1 MSEPANTS
9 SPDQHR
15 QGGAGLAAPGP
26 EWRALLRLG
35 WPMMATQ
42 FFIMATGFLDTVM
55 AGRYAAVDLAGVHI
69 AGNVMWP
76 LFLLLTGVTMA
87 LTPIISQL
95 RGAGEVATGGSRV
108 RQGLWLSLATSL
120 LLTLVLRNTEGF
132 YLWVGQEPEV
142 ARIAAGYLQAVSWG
156 IPAVVI
162 YVTLRQV
169 CEGLGNTLP
178 PMFIA
183 GAVLPVN
190 AFFNY
195 AFIYGEFG
203 FPELGGVGCGY
214 ATAIVFWLE
223 LLLMLWFVRQPFFKV
238 LGTFERIEWPDPA
251 AVWRILRIGVPIG
264 LSIFLEMA
272 VFAVISLLIGRIGV
286 AELAAHSVVGNV
298 NWLTYVLPM
307 GLGAAAGIRVGYFVG
322 QRDYDAARHAAA
334 TAMKLALAYGVIVS
348 LLLVLFRAELVAL
361 YTRDASVIPTAL
373 ALVVFVAVYQIVDDA
388 NAVAIGALRGYKDTQ
403 APMVFG
409 LVGFWVLALPLGM
422 ALAYGY
428 GGLPELGVFGYWTG
442 LAIGLFVVAALS
454 SWRLWRTSGDP
465 ARIERLAAY

>member
-1 MSEPANTS
+1 MSETFKTS
-9 SPDQHR
+9 GPNDSDRP
-15 QGGAGLAAPGP
+15 GAPTRGAEWLA
-26 EWRALLRLG
+26 LVRLG

-55 AGRYAAVDLAGVHI
+55 AGRYSAVDLAGVHI

-76 LFLLLTGVTMA
+76 LFLLLTGITMA

-95 RGAGEVATGGSRV
+95 RGAGRVGDGGQRV
-108 RQGLWLSLATSL
+108 RQGLWLSLLTGL
-120 LLTLVLRNTEGF
+120 LLALVLRNAAGF
-132 YLWVGQEPEV
+132 YQWVGQEPEV
-142 ARIAAGYLQAVSWG
+142 IRVASGYLRAASWG

-183 GAVLPVN
+183 GSVLPLN
-190 AFFNY
+190 AFLNY
-195 AFIYGEFG
+195 ALIYGEFG

-214 ATAIVFWLE
+214 ATAVVFWLE
-223 LLLMLWFVRQPFFKV
+223 LLLMLWFVRRPFFRV
-238 LGTFERIEWPDPA
+238 LGTFERFEGPNLA
-251 AVWRILRIGVPIG
+251 AQWRIVQIGVPIG

-272 VFAVISLLIGRIGV
+272 VFAVISLMIGQIGV
-286 AELAAHSVVGNV
+286 VPLAAHSVAGNV

-322 QRDYDAARHAAA
+322 QLDYAAARYSAV
-334 TAMKLALAYGVIVS
+334 TAMKLALAYGVLVS
-348 LLLVLFRAELVAL
+348 ALLVLFRWQLVAL
-361 YTRDASVIPTAL
+361 YTRDAAVIPTAL
-373 ALVVFVAVYQIVDDA
+373 GLVVFVAIYQIVDDA

-409 LVGFWVLALPLGM
+409 LVGFWMLALPLGM
-422 ALAYGY
+422 ALARGLF
-428 GGLPELGVFGYWTG
+428 GLPELGVYGYWAG
-442 LAIGLFVVAALS
+442 
-454 SWRLWRTSGDP
+454 
-465 ARIERLAAY
+465 